1 MPDFNPPP
9 NWPEPP
15 PGWRPPR
22 GWQPGPELPE
32 PPRGW
37 ALWVDSQGHEV
48 PGPSGYYGGSSPT
61 YLWIAVGVVGLVA
74 LLCCVG
80 WAIQSVPY
88 Y

>member
-1 MPDFNPPP
+1 M
-9 NWPEPP
+9 
-15 PGWRPPR
+15 
-22 GWQPGPELPE
+22 
-32 PPRGW
+32 
-37 ALWVDSQGHEV
+37 DSQGHEV